1 MTHCH
6 DLPSKGLPWVS
17 VEAREAVTLAPLA
30 ARSVDARRARPEDVS
45 SLRSEYQRDRD
56 RIIHTKSFRRLMHK
70 TQVFIGPSG
79 DHVRTRL
86 THTLEVT
93 QIART
98 MGRALGLN
106 EDLIEAIG
114 MGHDLGHTPF
124 GHAGERALGTV
135 VPGFRHN
142 EQSLRIVDRLEKDGV
157 GLNLTGL
164 VRDGILKH
172 SKTRESI
179 VGHVSGVPAS
189 LEGHVMKIADGVAYL
204 NHDLDDA
211 IRAGVIERDDVPS
224 GIIQSLGDRHSTRI
238 DRMVA
243 DIVTSSDTRSPPGK
257 VGMSQEMEA
266 LANEL
271 RDFLF
276 ERVYDPVNQLPVT
289 ARARMVVVALYEYFV
304 AHPDQLPESVVR
316 SAPDDTIERQVTD
329 YVASMTDRFALELY
343 DRISIPLF
351 LSP

>member
-1 MTHCH
+1 MTRAVGR
-6 DLPSKGLPWVS
+6 DRVRIPWVA
-17 VEAREAVTLAPLA
+17 VEDREAASLAPLA
-30 ARSVDARRARPEDVS
+30 ARSVDARRAKPDEASR
-45 SLRSEYQRDRD
+45 LRSEYQRDRD

-98 MGRALGLN
+98 VGRALGLN

-142 EQSLRIVDRLEKDGV
+142 EQSLRIVDTLEKDGA
-157 GLNLTGL
+157 GLNLTHL

-179 VGHVSGVPAS
+179 VGNVSGVPSS
-189 LEGHVMKIADGVAYL
+189 LEGQVMKIADGVAYL

-211 IRAGVIERDDVPS
+211 IRAGVIEPADVPAR
-224 GIIQSLGDRHSTRI
+224 IRDALGGRHSMRI
-238 DRMVA
+238 DRMVT
-243 DIVTSSDTRSPPGK
+243 DIVTASDSVEPPGRI
-257 VGMSQEMEA
+257 GMSTATEA

-276 ERVYDPVNQLPVT
+276 ERVYDPVNRLPVT
-289 ARARMVVVALYEYFV
+289 AHAMEVVVALFDHFV
-304 AHPDQLPESVVR
+304 RRPGEIPQSVIDA
-316 SAPDDTIERQVTD
+316 APHDTLERQVTD

-343 DRISIPLF
+343 DRISGPRF